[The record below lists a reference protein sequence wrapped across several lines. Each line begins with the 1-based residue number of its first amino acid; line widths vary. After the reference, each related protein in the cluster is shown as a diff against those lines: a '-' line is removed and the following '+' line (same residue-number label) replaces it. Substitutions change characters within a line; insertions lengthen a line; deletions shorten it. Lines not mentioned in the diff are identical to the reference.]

1 MLSGLKDAREV
12 ITEERDNNDGVKRKI
27 DYNVS
32 PSQKFVNSFRVG
44 DQFDGEFWL
53 AGAW

>member
-32 PSQKFVNSFRVG
+32 PSPSKDMDKKKIDHQI
-44 DQFDGEFWL
+44 
-53 AGAW
+53 